1 MSNSVPAAPPTEEPV
16 PERFV
21 PDAMRGQLVAAE
33 HVARYTWASAFCSG
47 RRVLDAGCGAG
58 YGSELLNSAGAA
70 EVVAVDSSEA
80 ALQLARAAVSPG
92 VTCELG
98 DVTELPYPDD
108 SFDGVVCFEVIEHV
122 EDPERVMDEL
132 ARVLRPDGLLFI
144 SSPNRDRYVPGNP
157 HHIHE
162 LVRDELQ
169 AMLDARFASARI
181 ISQHVMV
188 ASVVSW
194 SGSPTFEGALTRRT
208 ADPAPEDELYLLAI
222 AGSELPPDPG
232 PVVTLGRFAEPR
244 RWLDHI
250 ERQRRHIEE
259 QLHLL
264 ADHHDRGAD
273 SREALDQLA
282 GAQAKLARLTAQDA
296 ELEEIRRELTSAH
309 EKLDRTAEDLA
320 QATEELAEVPS
331 LREQVEA
338 QAAELGVLR
347 TIATSKSWQLTAPLR
362 RVATMRRRL

>member
-1 MSNSVPAAPPTEEPV
+1 M
-16 PERFV
+16 
-21 PDAMRGQLVAAE
+21 
-33 HVARYTWASAFCSG
+33 
-47 RRVLDAGCGAG
+47 
-58 YGSELLNSAGAA
+58 
-70 EVVAVDSSEA
+70 
-80 ALQLARAAVSPG
+80 
-92 VTCELG
+92 TCELG
-98 DVTELPYPDD
+98 DVAQLPYPDD

-169 AMLDARFASARI
+169 ALLDARFASARI
-181 ISQHVMV
+181 ISQHAML

-208 ADPAPEDELYLLAI
+208 DDPAPEDELYLLAI

-250 ERQRRHIEE
+250 ELQRSHIDE

-264 ADHHDRGAD
+264 ADYHDRDAD
-273 SREALDQLA
+273 SREALGRLA

-296 ELEEIRRELTSAH
+296 ELEEIRRELATAH
-309 EKLDRTAEDLA
+309 EKLDQTAAELA
-320 QATEELAEVPS
+320 KATEELAEIPH
-331 LREQVEA
+331 LRAQVEA
-338 QAAELGVLR
+338 QTSELEQLR

-362 RVATMRRRL
+362 RVATVRRRALSVSRGPRAPPSGRGWPR